1 MQNRR
6 LIVIGI
12 ILAVV
17 LGLLIS
23 NYVGLFGEDY
33 GTGLNINTETRKFEH
48 HANYNEGAQKGGKFL
63 YTADGEQLNNK
74 VYISSWQPQ
83 GKSTTIV
90 TTAKFYFRTYYENP
104 PYGTIPWIYLGQY
117 YWKILYED
125 PQKQWHTLIDG
136 EHNYINREYVVDV
149 YGKISGNLPN
159 ANYEPV
165 HKAPNIFGDNT
176 WTDLDCPPSGTASHW
191 SKWVYAET
199 SSLSFKIKGTH
210 IGAIRAY
217 CVIEYME
224 MDWVNYWIPWDD
236 TWRAGTLLA
245 SEDWAYLA
253 PGIGKVDVLGVNS
266 IRQNG
271 TTYTEGTNREV
282 PLYVFEEGS
291 TVHLSVDTGYAGA
304 VTGQKGWRLAIY
316 KPTQAQPLAVWWLD
330 DDLRGY
336 EITWTIP
343 KGTWTPGGL
352 EANRLEVH
360 LTNTII
366 DQSEV
371 TFMVVDNIS
380 KIPEK
385 PTIETDKPKY
395 LEGETVTLTLTAK
408 SNSITKAPIKTF
420 YVEIRYNNPYSADF
434 DKFYVPAHH
443 VSGLTY
449 RGTTKFEAVES
460 GKLIIYAWAWDE
472 EGRYSD
478 RTDKYIDVEEGYG
491 NYKITIFVNE
501 TDGTPISGAK
511 IILSGQIKYTSSDGK
526 AVYWLPWGT
535 YPITVEKAGYNTYR
549 GQVIVN
555 ADKTIVV
562 TLTPLI
568 SPPEGWATYL
578 VIAIVLTILILI
590 GVVIYKKYKRR

>member
-33 GTGLNINTETRKFEH
+33 GTGLNINTETRKYEIYGH
-48 HANYNEGAQKGGKFL
+48 YNVKGKKIF
-63 YTADGEQLNNK
+63 YTDPYWEQLDSN
-74 VYISSWQPQ
+74 VYIVSWMPDENSM
-83 GKSTTIV
+83 KIV
-90 TTAKFYFRTYYENP
+90 TTAKFYLAGHNGGIAPFLFP
-104 PYGTIPWIYLGQY
+104 DIFFGQY
-117 YWKILYED
+117 AWIVEY
-125 PQKQWHTLIDG
+125 IDTNNQHHIIINGRNNWIDTNYVTIVQG
-136 EHNYINREYVVDV
+136 E
-149 YGKISGNLPN
+149 ISGNIPGK
-159 ANYEPV
+159 NYNTQGGWV
-165 HKAPNIFGDNT
+165 SGNVFGDNT
-176 WTDLDCPPSGTASHW
+176 WFYITPMDGW
-191 SKWVYAET
+191 KWEHLQT
-199 SSLSFKIKGTH
+199 PTLSFVIKGNK

-217 CVIEYME
+217 CVLEFAE
-224 MDWVNYWIPWDD
+224 MNGNPYLGGKAY
-236 TWRAGTLLA
+236 AGELLA

-491 NYKITIFVNE
+491 NYRITIFVNE

-568 SPPEGWATYL
+568 SPPESWVTYL

-590 GVVIYKKYKRR
+590 GVVMYKKYKRR

>member
-33 GTGLNINTETRKFEH
+33 GTGLNINTETRKYEIYGH
-48 HANYNEGAQKGGKFL
+48 YNVKGKKIF
-63 YTADGEQLNNK
+63 YTDPYWEQLDSN
-74 VYISSWQPQ
+74 VYIVSWMPDENSM
-83 GKSTTIV
+83 KIV
-90 TTAKFYFRTYYENP
+90 TTAKFYLAGHNGGIAPFLFP
-104 PYGTIPWIYLGQY
+104 DIFFGQY
-117 YWKILYED
+117 AWIVEY
-125 PQKQWHTLIDG
+125 IDTNNQHHIIINGRNNWIDTNYVTIVQG
-136 EHNYINREYVVDV
+136 E
-149 YGKISGNLPN
+149 ISGNIPGK
-159 ANYEPV
+159 NYNTQGGWV
-165 HKAPNIFGDNT
+165 SGNVFGDNT
-176 WTDLDCPPSGTASHW
+176 WFYITPMDGW
-191 SKWVYAET
+191 KWEHLQT
-199 SSLSFKIKGTH
+199 PTLSFVIKGNK
-210 IGAIRAY
+210 IGAIRVY
-217 CVIEYME
+217 CVLEFAE
-224 MDWVNYWIPWDD
+224 MNGNPYLGGKAY
-236 TWRAGTLLA
+236 AGELLA

-253 PGIGKVDVLGVNS
+253 PGIGRVDVLGVNS

-491 NYKITIFVNE
+491 NYRITIFVNE

-568 SPPEGWATYL
+568 SPPESWVTYL

-590 GVVIYKKYKRR
+590 GVVMYKKYKRR

>member
-33 GTGLNINTETRKFEH
+33 GTGLNINTETRKYEIYGH
-48 HANYNEGAQKGGKFL
+48 YNVKGKKIF
-63 YTADGEQLNNK
+63 YTDPYWEQLDSN
-74 VYISSWQPQ
+74 VYIVSWMPDENSM
-83 GKSTTIV
+83 KIV
-90 TTAKFYFRTYYENP
+90 TTAKFYLAGHNGGIAPFLFP
-104 PYGTIPWIYLGQY
+104 DIFFGQY
-117 YWKILYED
+117 AWIVEY
-125 PQKQWHTLIDG
+125 IDTNNQHHIIINGRNNWIDTNYVTIVQG
-136 EHNYINREYVVDV
+136 E
-149 YGKISGNLPN
+149 ISGNIPGK
-159 ANYEPV
+159 NYNTQGGWV
-165 HKAPNIFGDNT
+165 SGNVFGDNT
-176 WTDLDCPPSGTASHW
+176 WFYITPMDGW
-191 SKWVYAET
+191 KWEHLQT
-199 SSLSFKIKGTH
+199 PTLSFVIKGNK

-217 CVIEYME
+217 CVLEFAE
-224 MDWVNYWIPWDD
+224 MNGNPYLGGKAY
-236 TWRAGTLLA
+236 AGELLA

-253 PGIGKVDVLGVNS
+253 PGIGRVDVLGVNS
-266 IRQNG
+266 IRQDG

-491 NYKITIFVNE
+491 NYRITIFVNE

-568 SPPEGWATYL
+568 SPPESWVTYL

-590 GVVIYKKYKRR
+590 GVVMYKKYKRR